1 MLKGLKRIWDEAR
14 RGLRTYRLVLAH
26 PRTPRLAKVL
36 IALALAYAAS
46 PIDLIPDWV
55 PVLGYLDDALIVPGL
70 LLAAR
75 WLIPAE
81 VMAECRSAASQATKD
96 PGPRQRNV

>member
-1 MLKGLKRIWDEAR
+1 VLKWLKRLWDEAR
-14 RGLRTYRLVLAH
+14 RGVRTYRLVLAH
-26 PRTPRLAKVL
+26 PRTPRPAKVL
-36 IALALAYAAS
+36 VAVALAYAAS

-75 WLIPAE
+75 WLIPAD
-81 VMAECRSAASQATKD
+81 VMAECRAAAGQVPENTV
-96 PGPRQRNV
+96 PPPRNA